1 MRGTGALNCPQNDKD
16 RQTLSPARRAC
27 KEASRFAF
35 PSPWRIAL
43 AVHHPQTEFSPTEL
57 AAIRAKRRVRRAVCI
72 LLFFTLLITA
82 ALAGLFAGSYTLS
95 FADIRAVFAKRLFGM
110 ADGDVSRVAEVIV
123 WQIRMPRL
131 ILAAMSGVAL
141 SVAGVAYQGCFRNPL
156 VEPFILGASSGAA
169 CGAALSM
176 LFPFV
181 FAQTQLAAFLFALG
195 GVGLSAYLARSRG
208 HTPPV
213 SLVLAGIIVGA
224 LFMAAV
230 GIMKYLA
237 TDAELREI
245 TFWMMGGFHHAG
257 WPDALAVTLLTVP
270 PALVIWAL
278 AWKLNILSL
287 GDDETRSL
295 GINPQALRF
304 ILLFF
309 ATLAAAACVASAGII
324 AWVGLMAPH
333 AARLLF
339 GADHRWLVPA
349 SALFGATYLLFC
361 DYLARTLTSAE
372 IPIGILSATI
382 GAPFLLWLIRSKG
395 RELYVE

>member
-1 MRGTGALNCPQNDKD
+1 MHKSAYT
-16 RQTLSPARRAC
+16 T
-27 KEASRFAF
+27 
-35 PSPWRIAL
+35 
-43 AVHHPQTEFSPTEL
+43 QTEFSPEEL
-57 AAIRAKRRVRRAVCI
+57 ETLRAKRRVRRI
-72 LLFFTLLITA
+72 LSLLLLCALLTTA
-82 ALAGLFAGSYTLS
+82 ALAGLFAGSYSLS
-95 FADIRAVFAKRLFGM
+95 FADIQAVFAKRLLGNT
-110 ADGDVSRVAEVIV
+110 DVDVPKVAEVIV
-123 WQIRMPRL
+123 WQIRLPRL
-131 ILAAMSGVAL
+131 ILAAISGVAL
-141 SVAGVAYQGCFRNPL
+141 AVAGVAYQGCFRNPL

-176 LFPFV
+176 LFPLIFV
-181 FAQTQLAAFLFALG
+181 QTQIAAFAFALG
-195 GVGLSAYLARSRG
+195 GVALSAWLARSRG

-213 SLVLAGIIVGA
+213 SLVLSGIIVGA

-245 TFWMMGGFHHAG
+245 TFWMLGGFHHAS
-257 WPDALAVTLLTVP
+257 WSDAVAVSALTIPSALAV
-270 PALVIWAL
+270 WAL
-278 AWKLNILSL
+278 SWRLNLLSL
-287 GDDETRSL
+287 GDDESRSL
-295 GINPQALRF
+295 GVNPAALRR

-349 SALFGATYLLFC
+349 SGLLGAAYLLFC
-361 DYLARTLTSAE
+361 DYLARTLTGAE

-382 GAPFLLWLIRSKG
+382 GAPFLLWLIRAKG